1 MTAVLV
7 VTATGTKALLD
18 ASASA
23 TLRILAEVVRLLRR
37 PVAAESTPLL
47 AWATIGLAV
56 SSLLLLGKV
65 MPVVAVIS
73 ISVVRGVVGGVVARR
88 GAERAAGLLGRGLR
102 GRGGKGVEG
111 SLRGRGLLGKRVQ
124 RLLGPILSARLS
136 KAAELLA
143 LRGNGLRRRSSALRT
158 WNLSYRNVNVC
169 AVGNIC
175 PGVLTSSSLR
185 SLSRSAGLRHGRQG
199 SARMRYGGISR
210 RLSASLRFFPIAID
224 VLLSATQVEST
235 ELHGSAINLTV
246 SRHANSLF
254 LIKDAALVAGGTGRA
269 LGRRLHG

>member
-23 TLRILAEVVRLLRR
+23 TLRVLAEVVRLLRR
-37 PVAAESTPLL
+37 PVAAKSTPLL

-102 GRGGKGVEG
+102 GRRGKGVEG

-124 RLLGPILSARLS
+124 RLLGPILSSRLS

-143 LRGNGLRRRSSALRT
+143 LRGDGLRRRSSALRT
-158 WNLSYRNVNVC
+158 WNLS
-169 AVGNIC
+169 
-175 PGVLTSSSLR
+175 SSSLR

-199 SARMRYGGISR
+199 SARMRDGGISR